1 MSAYQK
7 QRDQLSR
14 GMYNFTVRLAALS
27 PPSAAERMLFAAIA
41 ERPDQSARFFA
52 GLTGAEPISDF
63 MGARNMIDLVG
74 VSGLARL
81 VQTQLRA
88 TRPQTA
94 TA

>member
-1 MSAYQK
+1 
-7 QRDQLSR
+7 
-14 GMYNFTVRLAALS
+14 MYNFTVRLAALS